1 MLLSPDN
8 LCMNPKIKGSKIYIA
23 TALLL
28 ALANAAAI
36 AQPEEMK
43 ASERASIQQI
53 RDLRKSGKFKEI
65 GAILKSINPK
75 AHSLSYSLA
84 LPHAA
89 TSKANNLQAIADY
102 LTAAIKCFPKS
113 DQLYLARAEIW
124 LKVDESELAEP
135 DIRHAIALNPRSA
148 DAHSDLAEFLRNQQK
163 FKEALAE
170 VEKAIE
176 YGGPKDQLY
185 DQKAEIHLQLFQINA
200 AEQAYKEA
208 IKYSDAS
215 RVWLPRQ
222 HLARM
227 YTTSKRYNEG
237 LAEFRAMGGA
247 NPKPEYRIEIA
258 TCLIGLGKYKEALAA
273 LNADFPEEFNLN
285 SHRLKK
291 QCFMAL
297 KDTTRAK
304 QEDAIMAKLSA
315 DF

>member
-1 MLLSPDN
+1 MN
-8 LCMNPKIKGSKIYIA
+8 LKIQKSKYYI
-23 TALLL
+23 TMALLV
-28 ALANAAAI
+28 ALATTAAI

-53 RDLRKSGKFKEI
+53 RDLKNSGKFKEI
-65 GAILKSINPK
+65 GAILKATNAKTHSI
-75 AHSLSYSLA
+75 SYSLA
-84 LPHAA
+84 LPRAA
-89 TSKANNLQAIADY
+89 SSKAHNLQAIADY

-135 DIRHAIALNPRSA
+135 DIRQAIALNPRSA
-148 DAHSDLAEFLRNQQK
+148 DAHADLAEFLRNQQK
-163 FKEALAE
+163 FKEALTE
-170 VEKAIE
+170 IEKAIE

-185 DQKAEIHLQLFQINA
+185 DQKAEMHVQMFQINA

-208 IKYSDAS
+208 IKYSDAT

-258 TCLIGLGKYKEALAA
+258 TCLIGLGKYKEALVT

-304 QEDAIMAKLSA
+304 QEDAIIAKLSA